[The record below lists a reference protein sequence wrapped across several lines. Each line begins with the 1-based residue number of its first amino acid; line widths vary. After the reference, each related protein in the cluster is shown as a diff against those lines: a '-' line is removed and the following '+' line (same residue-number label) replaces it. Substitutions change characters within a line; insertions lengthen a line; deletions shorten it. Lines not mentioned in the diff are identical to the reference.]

1 MGASGTLTHRLQY
14 VALWSL
20 TVQIALLAS
29 SLFLYSALGLSVA
42 WDSALAI
49 VFVAAGLT
57 LGWAYFAATKSSA
70 TEQRI
75 GNASLAI
82 ALLLLLSAIMTP
94 AQYAAAAL
102 NRPLIDPAL
111 AQADGWLGVD
121 VSEFAM
127 WTRAHPWISDSLNW
141 GYFTLLWQLALIV
154 PVLAMVRDD
163 DALAEYIFHFHSCS
177 IVTIVTFALFPAAS
191 AFQYLG
197 FQSTLPEARFMEH
210 FNGVR
215 AGQMT
220 QLVFGQ
226 MEGLVSMPSFH
237 VAGALMVTWATRR
250 HLWLFV
256 PLIAV
261 NTVLCAATFLSGAHY
276 LVDTVAAFG
285 LVALSVWAWR
295 RLEAHTGV
303 WPQPVTTSVQP
314 FRHSTNAPV
323 EAGPEHSLA
332 NSAEAKARERA

>member
-1 MGASGTLTHRLQY
+1 MGANGSLTHRLQY

-20 TVQIALLAS
+20 GVQVILLAS
-29 SLFLYSALGLSVA
+29 SLYFYRALGLSVA

-49 VFVAAGLT
+49 VFVAAGLA
-57 LGWAYFAATKSSA
+57 LAWAYFAATKSSA

-75 GNASLAI
+75 ANASLAI

-102 NRPLIDPAL
+102 NRPLIDSAL
-111 AQADGWLGVD
+111 AKADGWLGVD
-121 VSEFAM
+121 VSEFAR
-127 WTRAHPWISDSLNW
+127 WTRAHAWISASLSW
-141 GYFTLLWQLALIV
+141 GYFTLLWQFALIV
-154 PVLAMVRDD
+154 PLLAMVRDD
-163 DALAEYIFHFHSCS
+163 EALAEYVFHFHACS
-177 IVTIVTFALFPAAS
+177 LVTIATFALFPAAS

-197 FQSTLPEARFMEH
+197 FQSTLPQGRFVAH

-215 AGQMT
+215 AGQIT

-256 PLIAV
+256 PLVAV
-261 NTVLCAATFLSGAHY
+261 NTLLCAATFLSGAHY

-295 RLEAHTGV
+295 RLEARAWMWHHPTRATA
-303 WPQPVTTSVQP
+303 PSV
-314 FRHSTNAPV
+314 RHSPNVPV
-323 EAGPEHSLA
+323 EAERQRLA
-332 NSAEAKARERA
+332 GNSAEAKARERA